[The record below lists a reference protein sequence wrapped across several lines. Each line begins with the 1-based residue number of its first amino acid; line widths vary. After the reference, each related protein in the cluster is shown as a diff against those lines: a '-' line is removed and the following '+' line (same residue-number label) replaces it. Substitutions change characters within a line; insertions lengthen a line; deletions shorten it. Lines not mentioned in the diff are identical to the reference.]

1 MLHVSC
7 SSFRITWQDSVLRP
21 RFNPRRIVSITRG
34 KALHQQHTQLPASTN
49 PIRLNIYFIYY
60 YHLLYCL
67 YPSSPSH
74 LGSWTTFASNHR
86 ATTRFSLFPEWLPQ
100 RNHNLNGLPTNP
112 LSVLPP
118 PATSPERTVTM
129 IVFMVTASSANS
141 PKVSFP
147 LFSPVL

>member
-1 MLHVSC
+1 MFHVPPSESPGKTVSC
-7 SSFRITWQDSVLRP
+7 GPDSIPAVLSQSQEGRHFTSNTRNCQLQPIQFGSTFTSFITTTYCTVCT
-21 RFNPRRIVSITRG
+21 PRRR
-34 KALHQQHTQLPASTN
+34 HT
-49 PIRLNIYFIYY
+49 
-60 YHLLYCL
+60 
-67 YPSSPSH
+67 